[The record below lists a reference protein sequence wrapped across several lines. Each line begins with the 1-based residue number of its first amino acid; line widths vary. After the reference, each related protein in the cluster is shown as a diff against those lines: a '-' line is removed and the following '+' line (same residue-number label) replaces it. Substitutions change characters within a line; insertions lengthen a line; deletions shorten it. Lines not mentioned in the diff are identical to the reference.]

1 MTGDLVSRFQVG
13 LQNRFLDVAPALVP
27 AGVHVDRDQSFSL
40 VNYDIA
46 AALEPHLAMKG
57 VVNLLLYP
65 ERLEDG
71 RTPIII
77 MQTIARTTR
86 NIADERAHPL
96 HGAAIVANHFVNFLR
111 QKIAHRSL
119 D

>member
-1 MTGDLVSRFQVG
+1 MSGDLVGRFQVG
-13 LQNRFLDVAPALVP
+13 LQNRFLDVAPAFVST
-27 AGVHVDRDQSFSL
+27 GIHVDRDQSFGF
-40 VNYDIA
+40 VNHDIA
-46 AALEPHLAMKG
+46 AAFEPDLTMKG
-57 VVNLLLYP
+57 VVDLSLYA

-71 RTPIII
+71 RRPIVI

-86 NIADERAHPL
+86 NIADKSTHPL
-96 HGAAIVANHFVNFLR
+96 DGIAIVANDFVNFLR